1 MYVCGLMA
9 LARIASLEAQLAT
22 IRVLKADLQARPD
35 AGKAVAQLVA
45 LGRDEL
51 ALETQLGQI
60 TDVARPHE
68 QTRTVPPGMIRV
80 KVATEADLIDG
91 MLKMVMREDP
101 DFLVGYETD
110 MTSWGYLVDR
120 ANALK
125 QPDEPSFDAR
135 LSRMKPKPVVN
146 KGQAGDASRAVNPE
160 EDPAMAYN
168 IAMSSKVSVK
178 GRVVLNVW
186 RRLKSDEVLKLRRYD
201 FENVAFHVLHRRM
214 PLYTPQQLA
223 LWWAT
228 PEGHAGQPSSPGI
241 ARHRVMQFYM
251 NKVVA
256 TMEIIKERN
265 VVQRTSEFSRVYGVL
280 YRDAFMRGSQHKVES
295 TMLRLLHQDGDN
307 GERGFVMFSPSAD
320 EIKRMRNISAL
331 PLIMEPQSNFYEDPV
346 IVLDFASLYPSVMIA
361 YNYCFSTCLGEA
373 RREDRDDGK
382 FGCAGL
388 GYRPPAQLFR
398 DCKGNPEARLNASPN
413 PEHEVMFVKKEVR
426 TGILPTMLKELLDTR
441 AMVKRAIK
449 ENGDNETLKQL
460 LTERQLGLKLLANVT
475 YGYTAAS
482 FSGRMPSV
490 DIADSIVAKGKA
502 TLERAK
508 RVIEEKWKDH
518 GAEVVYGD
526 TDSVFVK
533 LPGATK
539 ASAFRLGRAMA
550 AYVTK
555 MEPAPVTLKFEKV
568 YLPCLLQTKKRY
580 VGSMYETEEQV
591 EPVFEAKG
599 TMGFRHDLG
608 VHPARGCQPSAVP
621 LAPQDMLA
629 LCPYPLDAD
638 CCLRPNVVTNS
649 RLHGFRHR
657 DHPA

>member
-1 MYVCGLMA
+1 MYVCGVMT
-9 LARIASLEAQLAT
+9 LARIAALKAQLTALRELMDELRAGMEIPADKPVAQLA
-22 IRVLKADLQARPD
+22 
-35 AGKAVAQLVA
+35 AQLAV
-45 LGRDEL
+45 LVRDTG
-51 ALETQLGQI
+51 ALEKQLLRI
-60 TDVARPHE
+60 TGVARPHE
-68 QTRTVPPGMIRV
+68 QTRTVPPGTTRT
-80 KVATEADLIDG
+80 KVATEAELIDG

-110 MTSWGYLVDR
+110 MTSWGYLIDR

-125 QPDEPSFDAR
+125 QPDEHSFDAR
-135 LSRMKPKPVVN
+135 LSRMKPKPVSN
-146 KGQAGDASRAVNPE
+146 MGQAGDARRVVDPE

-228 PEGHAGQPSSPGI
+228 PEGREGQPGSPGI

-307 GERGFVMFSPSAD
+307 DERGFVMFSPSAD

-382 FGCAGL
+382 FGAAGL
-388 GYRPPAQLFR
+388 GYRPPAKLFR
-398 DCKGNPEARLNASPN
+398 DCAADPKARLHASPN
-413 PEHEVMFVKKEVR
+413 PDHEVMFVTKEVR
-426 TGILPTMLKELLDTR
+426 PGILPMMLKELLDTR

-508 RVIEEKWKDH
+508 LVIEEKWKEH

-550 AYVTK
+550 EYVTK
-555 MEPAPVTLKFEKV
+555 MEPDPVTLKFEKV
-568 YLPCLLQTKKRY
+568 YLPCILQTKKRY
-580 VGSMYETEEQV
+580 VGSMYETEGQV
-591 EPVFEAKG
+591 EPVFEAKVRQLRHC
-599 TMGFRHDLG
+599 FRPFPTCFTPHT
-608 VHPARGCQPSAVP
+608 H
-621 LAPQDMLA
+621 
-629 LCPYPLDAD
+629 
-638 CCLRPNVVTNS
+638 THT
-649 RLHGFRHR
+649 HG
-657 DHPA
+657 ATT